1 MLLGGGLDQVELHIL
16 ALDQVLVLILVRR
29 TNGRVMNENLL
40 TRMLP
45 VIYGDESVS
54 GLVIKPLNLSQEA
67 FGLNLISVT
76 HDVTGMKYRLSC
88 FYIVFGFLML
98 SAGRG

>member
-1 MLLGGGLDQVELHIL
+1 
-16 ALDQVLVLILVRR
+16 
-29 TNGRVMNENLL
+29 MNENLL

-98 SAGRG
+98 SAGRANYESTKIFSNSPYKGEPSYSIR